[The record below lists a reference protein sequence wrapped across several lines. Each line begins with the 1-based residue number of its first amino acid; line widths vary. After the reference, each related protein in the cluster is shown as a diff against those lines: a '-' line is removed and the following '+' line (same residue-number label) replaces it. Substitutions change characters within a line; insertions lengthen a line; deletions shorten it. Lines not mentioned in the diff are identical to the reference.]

1 MTYTFE
7 HDPESGAFYIR
18 VREGDYHETFFGER
32 FFHALW

>member
-18 VREGDYHETFFGER
+18 VREGDPMRPSLSGNPASAPE
-32 FFHALW
+32 